1 MNAEI
6 FYSYMYIFD
15 VNKSKYTDLEASTL
29 LIKRKWQ
36 LKNVLQREKLTITRK
51 ISFVSK
57 N

>member
-29 LIKRKWQ
+29 LIKRKW
-36 LKNVLQREKLTITRK
+36 
-51 ISFVSK
+51 
-57 N
+57 